1 MHFNSKYIIAGIA
14 SEQFEKLYNEDKKRS
29 TENFEKYIELIKQ
42 NKGEEALD
50 ALGVDLRINSIE
62 KSLATMNELEK

>member
-1 MHFNSKYIIAGIA
+1 M
-14 SEQFEKLYNEDKKRS
+14 YNEDKKHS